1 MSTAPTNSKRLL
13 SETEQT
19 VIDRDEELPF
29 GHFTP
34 DRLQAAL
41 IALAKN
47 TPLHRGAFRRRMTKL
62 ITGSPARMLDVR
74 FRGCAYR
81 LRDPGNLIEN
91 GILLH
96 PRYNAADIDFLL
108 EGVGPGGTFVDI
120 GANIGLYTLPL
131 AKRIGENGKVIA
143 IDANPLMARRLRW
156 NAAAS
161 ALGNISVFPCAVS
174 DHEGSGSLSIHKDD
188 AAIVSLEDD
197 IEGSIPIRTLPSIL
211 AEARVEHI
219 DGLKI
224 DIEGHEDRVLAP
236 FIETC
241 EPALLPGR
249 IVIEHLPGNVDYPTC
264 ATAFAKRGY
273 RLAGRSRNNSFYLRD

>member
-1 MSTAPTNSKRLL
+1 MSAAPTNSARIL
-13 SETEQT
+13 SETEQA
-19 VIDRDEELPF
+19 VIDPDETLPF
-29 GHFTP
+29 GHFAP
-34 DRLQAAL
+34 DRWQAAL
-41 IALAKN
+41 IAIAKT
-47 TPLHRGAFRRRMTKL
+47 TPLHRGAFRRRVTKL
-62 ITGSPARMLDVR
+62 ITGSPARTVDVW

-91 GILLH
+91 GLLLH

-108 EGVGPGGTFVDI
+108 EGAGPNGTFVDI

-131 AKRIGENGKVIA
+131 AKRVGENGKVVA
-143 IDANPLMARRLRW
+143 IDANPLMARRLQW
-156 NAAAS
+156 NATAS
-161 ALGNISVFPCAVS
+161 ALGNVSVFSCAVS
-174 DHEGSGSLSIHKDD
+174 DHEGSGSLRIHKDD

-211 AEARVEHI
+211 VEAGVKHI

-241 EPALLPGR
+241 NPASLPGR
-249 IVIEHLPGNVDYPTC
+249 IVIEHLPGNIDYPAC
-264 ATAFAKRGY
+264 AAAFAKRGY
-273 RLAGRSRNNSFYLRD
+273 RLAGRSRNNSFYLRG